1 MLLENIKLSELPSVY
16 LLDKDKLPSCACI
29 YFICDSKDK
38 ILYIGRTLNLVERWK
53 DHHRLNELKRF
64 NLKNPVSISWMTCS
78 DDINTLSSLENE
90 LIKLYKPPLN
100 WSRVVIRKTTPVEIA
115 LQHSL
120 QQLAKFNTMILGFDP
135 VVDEKRPTIY
145 LVYPVNGKRGLSG
158 SIRVALKNI
167 NEKAS
172 LLEWKEYYTDP
183 ESLGKFGYW
192 MTEYNGIRIDL
203 SPLQGLAHFMN
214 DSTLRTLAGV
224 ELMAFSSEQLEI
236 LKEDIL
242 CLVEDDPIPME
253 PVDKTLC
260 SMSNCTTT

>member
-1 MLLENIKLSELPSVY
+1 M
-16 LLDKDKLPSCACI
+16 SC
-29 YFICDSKDK
+29 
-38 ILYIGRTLNLVERWK
+38 T
-53 DHHRLNELKRF
+53 
-64 NLKNPVSISWMTCS
+64 
-78 DDINTLSSLENE
+78 DDINALSSLEND
-90 LIKLYKPPLN
+90 LIKLYSPPLN
-100 WSRVVIRKTTPVEIA
+100 WSRIIVKKTTPVETA
-115 LQHSL
+115 LQQSL

-135 VVDEKRPTIY
+135 VADEQRPTIY
-145 LVYPVNGKRGLSG
+145 LVYPVNGRRGLSG

-172 LLEWKEYYTDP
+172 VLEWKEYYTDP

-242 CLVEDDPIPME
+242 CLVEDDPIPIE
-253 PVDKTLC
+253 PADRNIF
-260 SMSNCTTT
+260 SMSSCSTA